1 MIIPARWIFPVTSV
15 PLHNHAVIVEAGR
28 IREIRPLRISD
39 PDPGEYC
46 LLPGF
51 VNAHTHLAY
60 TGLRNLFDALPF
72 FAWIRKLTE
81 IKLSLSREDVI
92 LSTQLGIS
100 ECLRNGIT
108 TVADMSDLEDSV
120 EVLSAAPL
128 RGIFYWEVFGVEKDA
143 ADRTWNDL
151 DRRYDQLETKFSSD
165 RLRIGISPHA
175 SYTVRP
181 ELYSRIADWAIKR
194 QVPVSFHLSESR
206 AEEDFIREKKGVI
219 ADFLRE
225 RALDWGMLGSSSIQH
240 VYKTGIFKTKPVI
253 AHAVH
258 ASEDDLDILQAS
270 GVAVAHC
277 PKSNAKF
284 GHGIAPIQ
292 TMTEK
297 GICVAIGTDSAAS
310 NNRFD
315 MIEEIRFAL
324 FQQRSRYQKHILT
337 EQKMLEM
344 MTIDG
349 ARALQ
354 MEKDIGSLETGKFAD
369 LALVRIPSHYSS
381 ADQVLNHLI
390 YSASGSDVLK
400 TFISGKEVRL
410 EPPDLSP
417 IYRKLRE

>member
-1 MIIPARWIFPVTSV
+1 MIIPGRWIFPVTSA
-15 PLHNHAVIVEAGR
+15 PLHNHALIVEKGR
-28 IREIRPLRISD
+28 IREIRPLRNSD
-39 PDPGEYC
+39 PEPDESL

-81 IKLSLSREDVI
+81 VKQSLTREDVI
-92 LSTQLGIS
+92 LSTRLGVS

-108 TVADMSDLEDSV
+108 TVADMSDLEDSL
-120 EVLSAAPL
+120 EVLSSSPL
-128 RGIFYWEVFGVEKDA
+128 RGIFYWEVFGVEKEA

-151 DRRYDQLETKFSSD
+151 DKRHTQFKQKYSSD

-181 ELYSRIADWAIKR
+181 ELYSRIADWAVQRK
-194 QVPVSFHLSESR
+194 VPVSFHVSESK

-225 RALDWGMLGSSSIQH
+225 RAFDWEILGHSAIQH
-240 VYKTGIFKTKPVI
+240 LYKTGIFKTKPLI
-253 AHAVH
+253 AHAVQ
-258 ASEDDLDILQAS
+258 ASDDDLGILKDS

-284 GHGIAPIQ
+284 GHGIAPVQKMI
-292 TMTEK
+292 EK

-324 FQQRSRYQKHILT
+324 LQQRTACQNYLPLER
-337 EQKMLEM
+337 KMLEM
-344 MTIDG
+344 MTIEG

-354 MEKDIGSLETGKFAD
+354 MEQDIGSLEPGKFAD
-369 LALVRIPSHYSS
+369 LAVVRMPSDYST

-390 YSASGSDVLK
+390 YTASACDVTK
-400 TFISGKEVRL
+400 TFISGKEVT
-410 EPPDLSP
+410 PDRPDVSS
-417 IYRKLRE
+417 IYKKLR